1 MRVCHYILINP
12 RSRKPLVST
21 EPRTS
26 GVCRGGGELEQSKRG
41 GWEERAQSHRKHL
54 QKPQGLW
61 GPAGIHSPGSWVL
74 FQVVPVS
81 YPCDR
86 PNLHI
91 NCEDEETEALRNTMP
106 VMGKSGFTARLY
118 NSFCSTLGFHEGLGD
133 SWVILIY
140 NSVHT
145 SP

>member
-12 RSRKPLVST
+12 DPENPLLAQSRGHQ
-21 EPRTS
+21 EFA
-26 GVCRGGGELEQSKRG
+26 GEGGELEQSKRG
-41 GWEERAQSHRKHL
+41 GWEEWAQSHRKHL
-54 QKPQGLW
+54 QKLQGLW

-118 NSFCSTLGFHEGLGD
+118 NSFCSTLGFHEGLGE